1 MKIKQY
7 IIVLLAGVMLPLGQL
22 QAQITS
28 LDELKNDK
36 SYTIRQLPAADN
48 NQKGVYARLRPVR
61 PLRLPKMK
69 NGRYGLRKK
78 RDTIMSIILTVNFS

>member
-48 NQKGVYARLRPVR
+48 NQKVLYATTENKVEARTAPSAAEDE
-61 PLRLPKMK
+61 
-69 NGRYGLRKK
+69 NGRYGLRKNG
-78 RDTIMSIILTVNFS
+78 IPLCL